1 MTRKTWTLLL
11 AGLFALA
18 APGLAAAPFG
28 HFGGIIG
35 GANAG
40 GGFLPLHGW
49 ALDDGGIARVEIWV
63 DGQPAG
69 TAYYG
74 FARPDVQAM
83 YPGYPDSPTAG
94 FGFELNSALW
104 LNGMHTITAVM
115 VSKSGERVTY
125 GQQYSILFTNT
136 THTLVPFGAIDFPHS
151 SAQMFGNCDLSDPV
165 RRYSVVTG
173 YALDTGIELG
183 DTGVKWVELLIN
195 GAVYAN
201 TVTDSF
207 YSDATGG
214 WSNFFGLPRPEIKT
228 RYPSIP
234 NAFNSGYRFVLD
246 IGVLVALGFDQGFHE
261 LTVRVGDYSGQV
273 ANIAE
278 IPVVF
283 LCDYAVGA
291 EGSVGGISFPVPN
304 GIYGGSAITFT
315 GWALDWQGID
325 RVRIFV
331 DGLELGDA
339 TYGLVYPGL
348 NLYYPGYPD
357 TPAGGWSFTWDATRY
372 ADGVHTLQVV
382 ARDELGAD
390 TVIGEVTFLTDSYFG
405 GGGGH

>member
-18 APGLAAAPFG
+18 TPGLAAAPFG
-28 HFGGIIG
+28 HFGGVIG
-35 GANAG
+35 GGNAG

-49 ALDDGGIARVEIWV
+49 ALDDGGIARIEIFV

-74 FARPDVQAM
+74 FSRPDVKAL
-83 YPGYPDSPTAG
+83 YPGYPDSSGAG
-94 FGFELNSALW
+94 FGYELNTALW
-104 LNGMHTITAVM
+104 LNGMHTVSAVM
-115 VSKSGERVTY
+115 VSKTGERVAY
-125 GQQYSILFTNT
+125 GQQYAINFNNT
-136 THTLVPFGAIDFPHS
+136 THTLVPFGALEFPRA
-151 SAQMFGNCDLSDPV
+151 SAQLFGNCDLTDPF

-173 YALDTGIELG
+173 YALDTGVELG

-207 YSDATGG
+207 FLDEAGG

-246 IGVLVALGFDQGFHE
+246 VGWLIDFGFGRGFHE

-273 ANIAE
+273 SNIAE

-283 LCDYAVGA
+283 LCDEDVPNEGA
-291 EGSVGGISFPVPN
+291 VGGIAYPAPF
-304 GIYGGSAITFT
+304 GIYGGPAVTFS
-315 GWALDWQGID
+315 GFALDWQGVD

-331 DGLELGDA
+331 DGTELGDA
-339 TYGLVYPGL
+339 VYGLPYP
-348 NLYYPGYPD
+348 NLSLYFPGYPD
-357 TPAGGWSFTWDATRY
+357 VAAGGWSYTFDATQVT
-372 ADGVHTLQVV
+372 DGLHTLQVV
-382 ARDELGAD
+382 VRDDLGAD
-390 TVIGEVTFLTDSYFG
+390 SVIGEVSFLTDSYFG
-405 GGGGH
+405 AGGGH